1 MILSKTIYKFNIIPI
16 KNPNGSFGR
25 NRKNNPI
32 ITRNH
37 KRPQITEANLRKNK
51 DGGLT
56 LPDSEPNYKAIAIKP
71 GWHWQKGRHEH

>member
-1 MILSKTIYKFNIIPI
+1 MILSKTIYKFNINPI

-32 ITRNH
+32 ITRNP

-71 GWHWQKGRHEH
+71 GWHW